1 MLAIQHLTTLS
12 SVDATPSEF
21 VNNDFSLSVILP
33 ESRID
38 YLIELCALLFFRGIG
53 LTFREDSTRNIPL
66 G

>member
-38 YLIELCALLFFRGIG
+38 YLIELCALLF
-53 LTFREDSTRNIPL
+53 LSWNWSDLP
-66 G
+66 